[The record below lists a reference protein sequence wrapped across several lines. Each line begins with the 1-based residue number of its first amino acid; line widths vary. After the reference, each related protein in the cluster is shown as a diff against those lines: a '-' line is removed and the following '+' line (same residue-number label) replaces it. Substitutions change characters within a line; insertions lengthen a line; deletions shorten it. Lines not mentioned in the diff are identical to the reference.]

1 MGVAHVLLQV
11 TCILSFPHAMRPTTM
26 PLMEQPRRQPTA
38 APAIETLV
46 EAGALPTIMA
56 APAVIFPPAVAF
68 CGESR
73 RLAVL
78 GTLRNGSHGLAL
90 LDGPTPHPVAGAE
103 WSLQAA
109 NTLPK
114 EAVVTAGVAVAP
126 AVGDEL
132 IVIAYSSG
140 GSSESRLVAMRLD
153 SQCHLHLPTTEPLLL
168 PSDAPVASLS
178 YTNGTIVAL
187 LRSGL
192 RALVTIGLDGDELKV
207 LSQDAAAAHTNCSAF
222 HALVDTD
229 AAGLVVICSLTDD
242 GAPQAA
248 LVSTSPHAASEA
260 VNLQLRSP
268 VVGAASIDADGDGID
283 EVVVV
288 GRDSS
293 LCVLKVAGAGLSLA
307 ACGSRQDATHP
318 DGWASVTAATLSSGG
333 HGRSELRV
341 PSQHP
346 WTADSQPGVVAR
358 QLIALRAPQTHGCAS
373 CPASTPFMSGSARF
387 GYLCCSID
395 WPDGH
400 HCHPAGYPPSRVCC
414 LAPGE
419 KDGCNGIP
427 ACMNRTVGPADV
439 CHTSAFASVLVYGN
453 PLQWLP
459 RRRGLSNL
467 RMQQDTPPTNGT
479 GLDLDK
485 LVAMLR
491 ATHSNTYEFAVCDP
505 PDPSGVS
512 RRFSSA

>member
-1 MGVAHVLLQV
+1 MVGVAMLLQV
-11 TCILSFPHAMRPTTM
+11 TLTCILSFPQAMRTTV
-26 PLMEQPRRQPTA
+26 MEQPRHHQPV

-46 EAGALPTIMA
+46 EAGALPTTMV
-56 APAVIFPPAVAF
+56 APAVIFPPTVAF
-68 CGESR
+68 CGEPH

-90 LDGPTPHPVAGAE
+90 LDGPTPHPVAAAE
-103 WSLQAA
+103 WPLED
-109 NTLPK
+109 TLPK
-114 EAVVTAGVAVAP
+114 EVAVTAGVAVATT
-126 AVGDEL
+126 AGDEL

-140 GSSESRLVAMRLD
+140 GSIESRLVAVRLD
-153 SQCHLHLPTTEPLLL
+153 SECHLHLPTAEPLLL

-207 LSQDAAAAHTNCSAF
+207 LSQVAVVAHTNCSAF

-229 AAGLVVICSLTDD
+229 MGGLVVVCSLTDD

-248 LVSTSPHAASEA
+248 LVSTSPHVESEA
-260 VNLQLRSP
+260 VELQLRSP
-268 VVGAASIDADGDGID
+268 VVGAASIDTDGDGID
-283 EVVVV
+283 EVIVV

-293 LCVLKVAGAGLSLA
+293 LCVLTVVGGRLTLA
-307 ACGSRQDATHP
+307 ECGSKQDATHA
-318 DGWASVTAATLSSGG
+318 DGWASVTAATLSSHS
-333 HGRSELRV
+333 HGRSELSRY
-341 PSQHP
+341 HP
-346 WTADSQPGVVAR
+346 WTTAAAGSQPGVVAR
-358 QLIALRAPQTHGCAS
+358 QLIALRAPQTRGCAS

-419 KDGCNGIP
+419 KDGCNGTP
-427 ACMNRTVGPADV
+427 ACMNRTVDPANV

-459 RRRGLSNL
+459 RKRGLSNL

-485 LVAMLR
+485 LVSMLR
-491 ATHSNTYEFAVCDP
+491 STHSNTYEFAVCDP
-505 PDPSGVS
+505 PNPSGAADHLD
-512 RRFSSA
+512 SST